1 MDERI
6 TRAIIGALREQDRS
20 GHELWKWLGPIHGTH
35 EELTEAS
42 LYPILYRLEAE
53 RLIRGEGREIQ
64 PTRRAY
70 RVAARGLELAA
81 RHGWP
86 VVAHRREPD
95 PILTPMIET
104 SVAHAQTTDAEAT
117 IPPPDVITA
126 PPEAAGR
133 DADADAA
140 TAAQPD
146 VIGTDADADTK
157 AQALI
162 RDYVSKVDAGL
173 RLSWPHRNSIRIEI
187 GDQLQDCADELAGRG
202 LDPVAAATE
211 AVARLGPP
219 EVLAEAATSAQFT
232 WRRLLQGIRTGGYV
246 AIVSGGL
253 GLAAGASVLL
263 LAPFIARTVATVG
276 GAFGLHVYVPET
288 VEWGDQQKL
297 AAAWVGAFIAA
308 RRSTPRVAILSRRAE
323 GNIRLAWAIAGALPL
338 LLMVLF
344 VPIALDSLTAVG
356 LVGIPIAF
364 IVGTWRSQGPGDDSA
379 SRRGVAQA
387 ALLLALFLFLPGFRA
402 WVFDPATVP
411 PANPPAAISQTMS
424 FHWHDNLQGT
434 STWHVSVS
442 GLDPALWPD
451 ARIELWPTIRQGA
464 TIAPDPRATRPS
476 MSISPGDGF
485 DLATLSNPTP
495 DWWVTLTA
503 TGSDGQRRTLLGD
516 VHVGAPSRGLDSL
529 VGWVL
534 ERR

>member
-20 GHELWKWLGPIHGTH
+20 GHELWKWLGPVHGTH
-35 EELTEAS
+35 EELSEAS

-53 RLIRGEGREIQ
+53 RVIRGEGREVY

-81 RHGWP
+81 GRGWP
-86 VVAHRREPD
+86 VVAHRREQD
-95 PILTPMIET
+95 PILTPIIEK
-104 SVAHAQTTDAEAT
+104 SGAHAETTEA
-117 IPPPDVITA
+117 
-126 PPEAAGR
+126 G
-133 DADADAA
+133 AA
-140 TAAQPD
+140 TEAQPD
-146 VIGTDADADTK
+146 AGGTDADAVTT
-157 AQALI
+157 AQTVV

-173 RLSWPHRNSIRIEI
+173 RLSWPHRNSVRIEI
-187 GDQLQDCADELAGRG
+187 GDHLQDCAEELVGRG

-246 AIVSGGL
+246 AVVAGGL

-263 LAPFIARTVATVG
+263 LAPLIARLVATVG
-276 GAFGLHVYVPET
+276 SAFGVHVYVPET
-288 VEWGDQQKL
+288 VEWLDQQNL

-308 RRSTPRVAILSRRAE
+308 RRSTPRVAIHSRRAE
-323 GNIRLAWAIAGALPL
+323 EDIRLAWATAGALPL
-338 LLMVLF
+338 LLFALLA
-344 VPIALDSLTAVG
+344 PIALDSLTAVG
-356 LVGIPIAF
+356 LVGIPVAF
-364 IVGTWRSQGPGDDSA
+364 VVGTWRSQGPGDDSA

-387 ALLLALFLFLPGFRA
+387 AVLLTLFLFLPGFRA

-411 PANPPAAISQTMS
+411 PANPPAALSQTMS
-424 FHWHDNLQGT
+424 FYWHDNLQGT

-451 ARIELWPTIRQGA
+451 ARIEIWPTARQGA
-464 TIAPDPRATRPS
+464 TIAPDPRATQPS
-476 MSISPGDGF
+476 RIISPGDGF
-485 DLATLSNPTP
+485 DLSTLPNPTP

-503 TGSDGQRRTLLGD
+503 TGSDGQRRTLLAD
-516 VHVGAPSRGLDSL
+516 VHVGARSTGLDSL
-529 VGWVL
+529 IGWVL
-534 ERR
+534 ARR